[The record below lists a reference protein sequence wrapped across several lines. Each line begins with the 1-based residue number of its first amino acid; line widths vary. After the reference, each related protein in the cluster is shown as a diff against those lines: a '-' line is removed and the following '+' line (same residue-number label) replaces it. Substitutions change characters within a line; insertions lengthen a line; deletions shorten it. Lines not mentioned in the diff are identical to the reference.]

1 MVDGGLMPLKRG
13 DEIVLRVDDAAFEG
27 RTVGRHEG
35 FVVFVDGAVPG
46 DSVKVR
52 IMKAKKSYAE
62 AKVVAVE
69 QPSPHRVAPRCR
81 HFGPCGGCKWQH
93 VDYRLQLRFKQQHV
107 VDAFERIGGFPSPNV
122 LPIIGS
128 DDVFFYRN
136 KMEYSFANKEW
147 LEIPPPKVDPEQ
159 PESPASSQSEIRNQK
174 LVVSACPPRLF
185 TNGRREVEPSEL
197 HLGLH
202 VPQRYDKVLEITE
215 CLLQSDH
222 SNNILNFVRSFA
234 RREELTVYSSDEDA
248 GYLRFLV
255 IRQTRR
261 TNELMVNLV
270 TFEDRPEIMKRMTQE
285 LLQAVPAVTTV
296 VNTINSKKAQIAF
309 GDRERVYS
317 GEGVI
322 HERLGNLLFTISAG
336 SFFQTNTS
344 QAEKLYAVAK
354 NLAILKPTDV
364 VWDLYSGTGSIALYV
379 SDAVSQVIGV
389 ESIGAAVEDAE
400 RNARANRI
408 TNCSFV
414 LGDLKDRL
422 TKETEWIKSHQKPD
436 VMIIDP
442 PRSGMHPRVVEE
454 IQEIAPPRIV
464 YVSCNPATQARDVKM
479 LAARYEILALQPVD
493 MFPHTYH
500 IENVAQL
507 ALRP

>member
-1 MVDGGLMPLKRG
+1 MGDPGPTLLKRN
-13 DEIVLRVDDAAFEG
+13 DEIVLTVDDAAFEG
-27 RTVGRHEG
+27 RTIGRHEG

-52 IMKAKKSYAE
+52 ILKAKKSYAE
-62 AKVVAVE
+62 AKVVSVE
-69 QPSPHRVAPRCR
+69 QPSPHRVAPKCR

-93 VDYRLQLRFKQQHV
+93 VDYSLQLQFKRQHV
-107 VDAFERIGGFPSPNV
+107 IDAFERIGGFPNPNV

-136 KMEYSFANKEW
+136 KMEYSFADKEW
-147 LEIPPPKVDPEQ
+147 LEAPPPKLALEDPEHS
-159 PESPASSQSEIRNQK
+159 ESIKSEIGDRK
-174 LVVSACPPRLF
+174 
-185 TNGRREVEPSEL
+185 SEIF
-197 HLGLH
+197 LGLH

-215 CLLQSDH
+215 CLLQSDQ
-222 SNNILNFVRSFA
+222 SNSILNFVRSFA
-234 RREELTVYSSDEDA
+234 RRENLPVYSSDEDA

-255 IRQTRR
+255 IRQSKR

-270 TFEDRPEIMKRMTQE
+270 TFEDRPETMREMTKE
-285 LLQAVPAVTTV
+285 LLQAVPTVTTI

-309 GDRERVYS
+309 GDREKIYA
-317 GEGVI
+317 GEGII
-322 HERLGNLLFTISAG
+322 HERLGSLLFTVSTG

-344 QAEKLYAVAK
+344 QAEKLYAVARE
-354 NLAILKPTDV
+354 LAVLKPSDV
-364 VWDLYSGTGSIALYV
+364 VWDLYSGTGSIALFV
-379 SDAVSQVIGV
+379 SDAVSRVIGV
-389 ESIGAAVEDAE
+389 ESVAAAVDDAE
-400 RNARANRI
+400 RNARANQI

-422 TKETEWIKSHQKPD
+422 TKDTEWIKSTQRPD

-442 PRSGMHPRVVEE
+442 PRSGMHPKVVDE
-454 IQEIAPPRIV
+454 ILEIAPPRIV
-464 YVSCNPATQARDVKM
+464 YVSCNPATQARDVKL
-479 LAARYEILALQPVD
+479 LAARYDILALQPVD

-507 ALRP
+507 VLR